1 VGTARRKEGNHDNT
15 VISVSGGSI
24 PIELQTL
31 NNRPQCGGHNLWLK
45 HQANEMTTDTHTNWP
60 SRRQK
65 WVWLALIVALAILA
79 YQLSGLIAR
88 PGVLADDYVQYW
100 AAGRLNLSGGNPY
113 AADQLL
119 PLERAAGR
127 RTEVLLMWN
136 PPWTLALAMP
146 LAMFSYPTS
155 RLMWLILSIAMILTA
170 TNWTWTLLGGSTQK
184 RWLASVIAFT
194 FFPAIIVLRIGQI
207 GPVLL
212 LGVAG
217 FLRFEH
223 NKRYW
228 LAGAFA
234 ALLAI
239 KPHLLYLVC
248 FSILVWSIGRRRWG
262 ILGGGAIVLL
272 SATLTA
278 MMFNSHVITQYL
290 SATAAESP
298 LVWMTPT
305 FGSLLRLLLGPER
318 TWMQFVPMGAGIFW
332 LGLYGL
338 KYRADWL
345 WADRMPLLLL
355 VSVVTAPFGWPF
367 DQVVL
372 IPAVLLAMI
381 RVFATS
387 HGRIVYGASIS
398 YLAINIAA
406 FAIHD
411 RFSNFWQLWLAPVLL
426 ILYLLVQ
433 RWSRHAETKE

>member
-1 VGTARRKEGNHDNT
+1 MMTEIRT
-15 VISVSGGSI
+15 
-24 PIELQTL
+24 
-31 NNRPQCGGHNLWLK
+31 NRPSLRQQWMWLG
-45 HQANEMTTDTHTNWP
+45 
-60 SRRQK
+60 
-65 WVWLALIVALAILA
+65 LIVALGILA

-88 PGVLADDYVQYW
+88 PGVLADDYVEYW

-119 PLERAAGR
+119 PLERAVGR
-127 RTEVLLMWN
+127 KTEVLLMWN

-146 LAMFSYPTS
+146 LALFSYPIS
-155 RLMWLILSIAMILTA
+155 RLMWLILNIVMILMA

-194 FFPAIIVLRIGQI
+194 FFPTVIVLRMGQI

-217 FLRFEH
+217 FLHFEH
-223 NKRYW
+223 KKRYW
-228 LAGAFA
+228 QAGAFA

-248 FSILVWSIGRRRWG
+248 ISILVWSIGRRRWG
-262 ILGGGAIVLL
+262 VLGGGAIVLL
-272 SATLTA
+272 SATLTV

-290 SATAAESP
+290 SATLADSP

-305 FGSLLRLLLGPER
+305 FGSLLRVLLGPER
-318 TWMQFVPMGAGIFW
+318 AWMQFVPMGAGIFW

-338 KYRADWL
+338 RHRADWL
-345 WADRMPLLLL
+345 WVDRIPLLLL
-355 VSVVTAPFGWPF
+355 VSVVAAPFGWPF

-372 IPAVLLAMI
+372 IPAVLQAMI
-381 RVFATS
+381 RVFATNS
-387 HGRIVYGASIS
+387 ARIVSGAIIS
-398 YLAINIAA
+398 YLLINIAA

-433 RWSRHAETKE
+433 RWSRHADIKE

>member
-1 VGTARRKEGNHDNT
+1 M
-15 VISVSGGSI
+15 
-24 PIELQTL
+24 
-31 NNRPQCGGHNLWLK
+31 WLGF
-45 HQANEMTTDTHTNWP
+45 
-60 SRRQK
+60 
-65 WVWLALIVALAILA
+65 IVALAILA
-79 YQLSGLIAR
+79 YQLSGLIKS
-88 PGVLADDYVQYW
+88 PGVLADDYVEYW

-119 PLERAAGR
+119 PLERAVGR
-127 RTEVLLMWN
+127 KTEILLMWN

-146 LAMFSYPTS
+146 LALFSYPIS
-155 RLMWLILSIAMILTA
+155 RLLWLILSIVMILMA

-184 RWLASVIAFT
+184 RWLSSVIAFT
-194 FFPAIIVLRIGQI
+194 FFPAIIVLRMGQI

-217 FLRFEH
+217 FLHFEH
-223 NKRYW
+223 QKRYW

-248 FSILVWSIGRRRWG
+248 ISILVWSIDRRRWG

-272 SATLTA
+272 SATLTS
-278 MMFNSHVITQYL
+278 MMFNPHVISQYL
-290 SATAAESP
+290 GATMADSP

-305 FGSLLRLLLGPER
+305 FGSLLRVLLGPER
-318 TWMQFVPMGAGIFW
+318 TWLQFVPMGAGIFW

-338 KYRADWL
+338 RHHVDWL
-345 WADRMPLLLL
+345 WVDRIPLLLL

-372 IPAVLLAMI
+372 IPAVLQAMI
-381 RVFATS
+381 QMSATS
-387 HGRIVYGASIS
+387 RGRIVYGAIIS

-406 FAIHD
+406 FAVHSRISD
-411 RFSNFWQLWLAPVLL
+411 IWQLWLGPALL
-426 ILYLLVQ
+426 IWYLLAQ
-433 RWSRHAETKE
+433 RWSRHTSVQVHR